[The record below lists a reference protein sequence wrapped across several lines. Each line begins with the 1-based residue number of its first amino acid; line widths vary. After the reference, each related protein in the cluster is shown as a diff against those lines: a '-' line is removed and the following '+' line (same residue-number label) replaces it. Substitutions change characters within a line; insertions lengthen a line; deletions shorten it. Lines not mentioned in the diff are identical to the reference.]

1 MRKTLKNLL
10 FQFKN
15 RTCKIAINSNVSLNS
30 TLGNFVTILSNAK
43 IGSSHVDS
51 FSYIGERC
59 EIKYTKIG
67 KFCSVGSN
75 VLTGLAAHPINFVST
90 YPGFYVNNPAVS
102 YYFGTTHPFIE
113 QKHTIIESDVWVGS
127 NVTILGGV
135 TVGLGAIIAA
145 GAVVTKNVEPYSIV
159 GGVPAKHINFR
170 FDQETISKLI
180 SSKWWDLPIEQL
192 KNISKYMNTPA
203 IFLEKFNSKIFD

>member
-59 EIKYTKIG
+59 EIKYTKTG

-75 VLTGLAAHPINFVST
+75 VLTGFAAHPINFVST
-90 YPGFYVNNPAVS
+90 YPGFYVNNATVS
-102 YYFGTTHPFIE
+102 YYFGTNHPFIE